1 VQYSRKTGQE
11 GPVRAGGQ
19 VIVRLGCGGVGG
31 AVRWCMASWAQARC
45 LSVCLSASEAYLW
58 SSVGERD
65 KHGGTS
71 RHLPRTRELGRAS
84 PHLSPLT
91 ANCNAFS
98 EYARSSDIM
107 QQCPGLIRLLSGL
120 SPHMCACHSMVLV
133 RGTWEH
139 VLYHLECSAC
149 SSHVVFERVDPIFTE
164 HLTVANKTFQAKSHV
179 FIHLRVLPASRRQD
193 ALPICLAHDKI
204 ERSY

>member
-71 RHLPRTRELGRAS
+71 TLNPRLRELGRAS

-98 EYARSSDIM
+98 EDARSSDIM
-107 QQCPGLIRLLSGL
+107 HQCPGLIVVWSEHATVWSLFEALGSTCCITTNAQHAAVTSYSNGSIPLS
-120 SPHMCACHSMVLV
+120 
-133 RGTWEH
+133 RN
-139 VLYHLECSAC
+139 
-149 SSHVVFERVDPIFTE
+149 I
-164 HLTVANKTFQAKSHV
+164 
-179 FIHLRVLPASRRQD
+179 SR
-193 ALPICLAHDKI
+193 
-204 ERSY
+204 